1 MEKTKRIAINL
12 PMELWRQLKMA
23 SIDLDSPMK
32 DIGVKALESWL
43 EQRVVSPNQA
53 PKTPRSK
60 TKEKT
65 Q

>member
-1 MEKTKRIAINL
+1 MEKTKRIVINL

-32 DIGVKALESWL
+32 DIGVEALESWL
-43 EQRVVSPNQA
+43 EQRVVSDQM
-53 PKTPRSK
+53 PKTTRRK
-60 TKEKT
+60 TEKK